1 MGEAAV
7 NALIFGRWGRIDM
20 MEINIGAAIHSRGS
34 EVARVEQVIL
44 DADTYEATH
53 LVIRHGNPLRP
64 ARLLMP
70 LGWVVGSEREQVR
83 IDQGDEK
90 IASLPS
96 FEVQHYIALNE
107 MEQEQAESPRS
118 KIKPLD
124 WVNYLVPM
132 MTHALGD
139 PYNAPGVVVTDQLL
153 SPSESAV
160 RRGLPVESSD
170 GHKLGEVHEILLSE
184 PDWRLS
190 GIVIARGF
198 VRKHPM
204 RLSGDWVSQVAR
216 DRIIL
221 NRTRQQVEAWE
232 EEQA

>member
-1 MGEAAV
+1 
-7 NALIFGRWGRIDM
+7 M
-20 MEINIGAAIHSRGS
+20 MEINIGAAIYSRGS

-70 LGWVVGSEREQVR
+70 LSWVVGSEREQVR
-83 IDQGDEK
+83 IDQGDEE

-204 RLSGDWVSQVAR
+204 RLSGDWVSQVAQ
-216 DRIIL
+216 DRIVL